1 MEWWQAILLG
11 IVQGLTEFL
20 PVSSSG
26 HLMIFKELLGV
37 DAEGFLDFTVTV
49 HLATVLATLVVF
61 WGAIWQLLKGLFKFK
76 YNDETDYICKILVSL
91 IPVMIVGFFFKDQ
104 VDALFSGSLK
114 QVAVGLCITAALLV
128 LSDQIGKRIRAPK
141 AKDTRNGISYGQ
153 AALVGVAQAFAV
165 VPGVSRSGSTIATGL
180 LSGVKRDVMAQF
192 SFLMVLIPIIGEQSL
207 DLLKVATG
215 HEAFGGTVGAT
226 ALMLGFAAAFVA
238 GFFAKEYPIERRSP
252 AQMFP
257 LLLPKVP
264 GCGIAFP
271 EASGLGDTLRSAVP
285 LAGSISEP
293 EAGFSGLL
301 GAPAVLEFSSDQTN
315 TWGR

>member
-26 HLMIFKELLGV
+26 HLMIFKELIGV

-49 HLATVLATLVVF
+49 HFATVLATIVVF
-61 WGAIWQLLKGLFKFK
+61 WGAIWQLLKGLFQFK

-114 QVAVGLCITAALLV
+114 QVAVGLCVTAALLL

-207 DLLKVATG
+207 DLLKVAMG
-215 HEAFGGTVGAT
+215 KEVFGNGVGAL
-226 ALMLGFAAAFVA
+226 ALVLGFVAAFFA
-238 GFFAKEYPIERRSP
+238 GLFACKVMIAIVRKAKLSWFAAYC
-252 AQMFP
+252 
-257 LLLPKVP
+257 LLV
-264 GCGIAFP
+264 
-271 EASGLGDTLRSAVP
+271 
-285 LAGSISEP
+285 
-293 EAGFSGLL
+293 
-301 GAPAVLEFSSDQTN
+301 AVLIFVLA
-315 TWGR
+315 

>member
-26 HLMIFKELLGV
+26 HLMIFKELLGA

-49 HLATVLATLVVF
+49 HFATVLATLVVF
-61 WGAIWQLLKGLFKFK
+61 WGAIWQLLKGFFKFR

-91 IPVMIVGFFFKDQ
+91 IPVMLVGFFFKDQ

-114 QVAVGLCITAALLV
+114 QVAVGLCITAALLI
-128 LSDQIGKRIRAPK
+128 LSDQIGRRIQAPK

-192 SFLMVLIPIIGEQSL
+192 SFLMVLIPIIGEQTL

-215 HEAFGGTVGAT
+215 HEALGGTVGAT
-226 ALMLGFAAAFVA
+226 ALMLGFAAAFLA
-238 GFFAKEYPIERRSP
+238 GFFACKVMIAVVRKAKLTWFALYC
-252 AQMFP
+252 
-257 LLLPKVP
+257 LLVAILIFV
-264 GCGIAFP
+264 
-271 EASGLGDTLRSAVP
+271 
-285 LAGSISEP
+285 LA
-293 EAGFSGLL
+293 
-301 GAPAVLEFSSDQTN
+301 
-315 TWGR
+315 

>member
-1 MEWWQAILLG
+1 MDWWQAILLG

-26 HLMIFKELLGV
+26 HLMIFKELLGA

-49 HLATVLATLVVF
+49 HFATVLATIVVF
-61 WGAIWQLLKGLFKFK
+61 WGAIWQLLKGFFKFK

-128 LSDQIGKRIRAPK
+128 LSDMVGRRIKAPK
-141 AKDTRNGISYGQ
+141 AKDNRNGISYGQ

-180 LSGVKRDVMAQF
+180 LSGVKREVMAQF
-192 SFLMVLIPIIGEQSL
+192 SFLMVLIPIIGEQGL

-215 HEAFGGTVGAT
+215 HEAFGGSVGPL
-226 ALMLGFAAAFVA
+226 ALVLGFVAAF
-238 GFFAKEYPIERRSP
+238 
-252 AQMFP
+252 
-257 LLLPKVP
+257 L
-264 GCGIAFP
+264 
-271 EASGLGDTLRSAVP
+271 SGLFACKVMVAIVRKAKLTWFALYCLVVALLIFI
-285 LAGSISEP
+285 LA
-293 EAGFSGLL
+293 
-301 GAPAVLEFSSDQTN
+301 
-315 TWGR
+315 